1 MSEAEVSQV
10 RMRGAR
16 PPRLA
21 PVATSEVHP
30 LDYTQPVQTVTVLPA
45 EINLHI
51 YQGDDFFLDL
61 TVTDQNNN
69 PLDVTNSSVMSQI
82 RSSFNSPNLLANI
95 GIIIDGTT
103 VGLIHMHLAAQD
115 SDNLPLACVWDIQL
129 SSPAVQTIAAGTV
142 TVTPQVTQ

>member
-1 MSEAEVSQV
+1 MTEVIGQV
-10 RMRGAR
+10 RTKGER
-16 PPRLA
+16 PARLA
-21 PVATSEVHP
+21 PVPSSEAQ
-30 LDYTQPVQTVTVLPA
+30 LRDYTQPIQTVTVLPA
-45 EINLHI
+45 EINLNI

-82 RSSFNSPNLLANI
+82 RASFNSPNLLANI

-103 VGLIHMHLAAQD
+103 TGLIHMHLAATD
-115 SDNLPLACVWDIQL
+115 SNNLPQNCVWDIQL
-129 SSPAVQTIAAGTV
+129 SSPSIQTIAAGTV